1 MGMAVQPIRIVP
13 LRLEAAAPV
22 VRPQLTYRSG
32 PLLASVEAFL
42 FFWGD
47 AWQQAPQS
55 ALVQQLNDFFVFVLA
70 SPLMDQLSEYST
82 LDFAITH
89 GSRSGAIALTTAPPP
104 SVEDADI
111 QRFVQEEIAS
121 DPAVPQPTTNSLYFV
136 FLPPG
141 VTVGLDGGSSCV
153 SFCGYHSAIDDKVF
167 YAVMP
172 FPDCGGFTGGN
183 GVALAASPNPPPK
196 DPDHRHAAWLTRDK
210 TAPRLAFPQ
219 SDIASY
225 WGYARQ
231 FTLCDNYYTDVA
243 GPSTPNHL
251 MLIMADSKLVDNPST
266 SYRKHPG
273 PPLYDQPSLPSQL
286 DAARLSWTNYNGYA
300 FEFIKYTAGKKRP
313 WQQFATDA
321 AAGKLPSVSWL
332 YADEIMSEHPADTAT
347 QRAAGAGDVN
357 KGSQWTASQ
366 VRAVVSAGLWAKV
379 AIFITWDDWGGWW
392 DHVAPPEVEKW
403 KDGTQ
408 FRFGG
413 RGGCLVL
420 SPYARAGYVSKALHS
435 HVSLV
440 KFCQANFGLP
450 SLNARTKAS
459 DAMEDCFDLTQKP
472 LPPPH

>member
-1 MGMAVQPIRIVP
+1 MHLSTKKSPIEHVVIIVK
-13 LRLEAAAPV
+13 E
-22 VRPQLTYRSG
+22 
-32 PLLASVEAFL
+32 
-42 FFWGD
+42 
-47 AWQQAPQS
+47 
-55 ALVQQLNDFFVFVLA
+55 N
-70 SPLMDQLSEYST
+70 
-82 LDFAITH
+82 H
-89 GSRSGAIALTTAPPP
+89 GY
-104 SVEDADI
+104 D
-111 QRFVQEEIAS
+111 
-121 DPAVPQPTTNSLYFV
+121 NYF
-136 FLPPG
+136 G
-141 VTVGLDGGSSCV
+141 
-153 SFCGYHSAIDDKVF
+153 K
-167 YAVMP
+167 
-172 FPDCGGFTGGN
+172 FPGGN

-219 SDIASY
+219 SEIASY

-231 FTLCDNYYTDVA
+231 FTVCDNYYTDVA

-273 PPLYDQPSLPSQL
+273 PALYDQPSLPSQL

-347 QRAAGAGDVN
+347 QRAAGAGDAN

-366 VRAVVSAGLWAKV
+366 VQAVVSAGLWAKV
-379 AIFITWDDWGGWW
+379 AILITWDDWGGWW
-392 DHVAPPEVEKW
+392 DHVAPPEVERW

-408 FRFGG
+408 FRYGG
-413 RGGCLVL
+413 RVPCLVL

-440 KFCQANFGLP
+440 KFCEANFGLP

-472 LPPPH
+472 LPPPQ